1 MAAQQMGPTDPEEEK
16 KDIDLIEQQFAQ
28 IDRMDFEAFD
38 FGEIDPNESMRV
50 DLDDYSIIMTRR

>member
-1 MAAQQMGPTDPEEEK
+1 MGPTDPEEEK
-16 KDIDLIEQQFAQ
+16 KDIDIIEQQFAQ
-28 IDRMDFEAFD
+28 IDRMDFESFN